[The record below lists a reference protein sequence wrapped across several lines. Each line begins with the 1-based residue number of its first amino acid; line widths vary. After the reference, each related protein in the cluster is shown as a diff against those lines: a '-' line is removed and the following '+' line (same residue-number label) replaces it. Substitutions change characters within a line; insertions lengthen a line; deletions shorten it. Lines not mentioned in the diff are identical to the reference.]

1 MQILKIFCSRWILFI
16 ISIMAILIYHFY
28 FIQIP
33 PATSI
38 ELQQSYK
45 YKLILVPLDT
55 RPPCQKMVIDAGK
68 MAGID
73 IITPPSDLMDYY
85 TKAGDTKALQTWLFN
100 NINNSDGA
108 IISIDQLLH
117 GGLLASRESGTK
129 PDKSLELLSF
139 IRQLKLKAPDKP
151 IYAFNILPRITPPPT
166 LDSDSKKMIKISR
179 LIDEI
184 SIFGNQED
192 IALLVDLK
200 KDINSKDLDIYLD
213 LFRRNTILNKAL
225 INLANEG
232 IITKLVIGQ
241 DDGEDFGIPNMEK
254 KVLANFLHSQNINSD
269 KVIITKGADEVA
281 LSLLA
286 NFVQTKTNYQPKVYV
301 EYNDTQAIRTIMP
314 FMAGSVGSTVNEKL
328 MMSNAQQVDSP
339 DKAGLIL
346 YIFIGD
352 DNNIA
357 TQKQSALTIKKY
369 LSQGK
374 KVALVDLSYHFVARE
389 TLFPILLKQQVPI
402 NELTAYAGWNTASN
416 SIGTALANAIIYK
429 AIKPTFNTTNDILAL
444 EYNRLTINYARFLE
458 DYYYLKE
465 VIDTININLRNFGY
479 TNVNDLDL
487 AHNYIWTNDLLQ
499 NNMQMRSWQLSH
511 STSSQMPFKI
521 QTPNGIYNLIVRNL
535 TIETYFPWPRTF
547 EISLDAKLNL
557 YQLLPN

>member
-1 MQILKIFCSRWILFI
+1 MQILKKIRSKWILFI
-16 ISIMAILIYHFY
+16 ISIILILIYHFY
-28 FIQIP
+28 FIQMP
-33 PATSI
+33 SATSI

-68 MAGID
+68 MAGIE
-73 IITPPSDLMDYY
+73 IITPPSDIMDYY
-85 TKAGDTKALQTWLFN
+85 TKAGDTKALQTWLLD

-184 SIFGNQED
+184 NIFGNPED
-192 IALLVDLK
+192 ISLLAELK

-254 KVLANFLHSQNINSD
+254 KALANFLHSQNINSN

-286 NFVQTKTNYQPKVYV
+286 NFVQTKTNYQPKIYV
-301 EYNDTQAIRTIMP
+301 EYNEEQASRTIMP
-314 FMAGSVGSTVNEKL
+314 FMAGSVGSTVKEKL
-328 MMSNAQQVDSP
+328 IMSNAKQVDSP

-346 YIFIGD
+346 YVFIGN

-357 TQKQSALTIKKY
+357 TQKQSALAIKKY
-369 LSQGK
+369 LNQGK
-374 KVALVDLSYHFVARE
+374 KVALVDLSYHFAARE
-389 TLFPILLKQQVPI
+389 TLFPMLLKQQVPI
-402 NELTAYAGWNTASN
+402 NELTSYAGWNTASN

-444 EYNRLTINYARFLE
+444 EYNRLTINYERFLE

-487 AHNYIWTNDLLQ
+487 GHNYIWTNDLLQ
-499 NNMQMRSWQLSH
+499 NNMKMRSWQLSH
-511 STSSQMPFKI
+511 SKSSQMPFKV
-521 QTPNGIYNLIVRNL
+521 QTPNGIYNLIIRNL
-535 TIETYFPWPRTF
+535 NIETYFPWPRTF

>member
-1 MQILKIFCSRWILFI
+1 MQILKKIRSKWILFI
-16 ISIMAILIYHFY
+16 ISIILILIYHFY
-28 FIQIP
+28 FIQMP
-33 PATSI
+33 SATSI

-55 RPPCQKMVIDAGK
+55 RPPCQKMIIDAGK
-68 MAGID
+68 MAGIE
-73 IITPPSDLMDYY
+73 IITPPSDIMDYY
-85 TKAGDTKALQTWLFN
+85 TKAGDTKALQTWLLD

-184 SIFGNQED
+184 NIFGNPED
-192 IALLVDLK
+192 ISLLAELK

-213 LFRRNTILNKAL
+213 LFRRNTMLNKAL

-254 KVLANFLHSQNINSD
+254 KALANFLHSQNINSN

-286 NFVQTKTNYQPKVYV
+286 NFVQTKTNYQPKIYV
-301 EYNDTQAIRTIMP
+301 EYNEEQAARTIMP
-314 FMAGSVGSTVNEKL
+314 FMAGSVGSTVKEKL
-328 MMSNAQQVDSP
+328 IMSNAKQVDSP

-346 YIFIGD
+346 YVFIGN

-357 TQKQSALTIKKY
+357 TQKQSALAIKKY
-369 LSQGK
+369 LNQGK
-374 KVALVDLSYHFVARE
+374 KVALVDLSYHFAARE
-389 TLFPILLKQQVPI
+389 TLFPMLLKQQVPI

-429 AIKPTFNTTNDILAL
+429 AIKPTFNTTNDILTL
-444 EYNRLTINYARFLE
+444 EYNRLTINYERFLE

-499 NNMQMRSWQLSH
+499 NNMQMRSWQLGH
-511 STSSQMPFKI
+511 SKSSQMPFKI
-521 QTPNGIYNLIVRNL
+521 QTPNGIYNLIIHNL
-535 TIETYFPWPRTF
+535 NIETYFPWPRTF